1 MELNR
6 LGGIAGHG
14 QKAQASALA
23 AGFVLAAQLGFVG
36 RLDFFLRHALQGIQ
50 PVAHARGPAGRS
62 DTTIQVNVTLAY
74 FNSSSTKMLF
84 SLFEILNNAVLSGN
98 VVVLNWFYDEDDD
111 TILEFGEEIADD
123 FAALEFRPQ
132 ALV

>member
-1 MELNR
+1 
-6 LGGIAGHG
+6 
-14 QKAQASALA
+14 
-23 AGFVLAAQLGFVG
+23 
-36 RLDFFLRHALQGIQ
+36 
-50 PVAHARGPAGRS
+50 
-62 DTTIQVNVTLAY
+62 VNVTLAY

>member
-1 MELNR
+1 MENLYIPATASEPEVDFRFDTHSLTLKGESFPENAAAFYVPV
-6 LGGIAGHG
+6 IATVE
-14 QKAQASALA
+14 SYL
-23 AGFVLAAQLGFVG
+23 
-36 RLDFFLRHALQGIQ
+36 
-50 PVAHARGPAGRS
+50 AGRS